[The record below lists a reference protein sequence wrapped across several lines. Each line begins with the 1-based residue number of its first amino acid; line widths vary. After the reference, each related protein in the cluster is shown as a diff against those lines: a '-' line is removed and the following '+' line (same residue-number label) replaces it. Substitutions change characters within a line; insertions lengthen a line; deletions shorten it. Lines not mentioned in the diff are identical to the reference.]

1 MTSSVEV
8 TVTDMDATS
17 FKAMIHFIYTGTVP
31 EFDQQRSPAAPVEEA
46 VAMLAHRLLVAAHRY
61 ELDRLKVLCR
71 RRLESGAI
79 FVDMAAETLALAEQ
93 YGYRRL
99 KAKCIDFIVGTPE
112 NLHAVLATEGYR
124 HLEAS
129 CPSVLTELLKSV
141 HGRNNKLMKKI

>member
-1 MTSSVEV
+1 
-8 TVTDMDATS
+8 
-17 FKAMIHFIYTGTVP
+17 
-31 EFDQQRSPAAPVEEA
+31 
-46 VAMLAHRLLVAAHRY
+46 MLAHRLLAAAHRY

-79 FVDMAAETLALAEQ
+79 IVDMAAETLALAEQ
-93 YGYRRL
+93 HGYRRL
-99 KAKCIDFIVGTPE
+99 KGKCIDFIVETPE

-141 HGRNNKLMKKI
+141 HGRKKQTK